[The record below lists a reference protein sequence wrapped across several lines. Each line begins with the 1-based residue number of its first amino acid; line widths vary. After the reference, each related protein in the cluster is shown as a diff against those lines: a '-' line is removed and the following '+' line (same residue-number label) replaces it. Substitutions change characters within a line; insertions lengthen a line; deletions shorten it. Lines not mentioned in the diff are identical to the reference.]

1 MKQGMFNI
9 SSTSF
14 DKKDLLKYLMVGA
27 IFILAGFVIFEFFPN
42 INKFQYTYEKGSPW
56 KYEEITSPF
65 AFEIRKSK
73 DDIEREEKEL
83 LEKFAPVYNYDA
95 TALQKSKK
103 LLKEKFGQTDDATA
117 PYYKYIESQL
127 NSIYKKGIISAADM
141 DEYIEAGTTTIRL
154 VNEKVSKET
163 PISNLLTTKT
173 AYEKVINEAPASINR
188 NTLRDYNIS
197 NYITENVKYD
207 ADITES
213 MRKELLHTISLTKGQ
228 IQSGEKIIDRGDI
241 ITDEKFDILN
251 SYKQEIEAN
260 NQLKNTHQVACGQAI
275 VIVCALFVF
284 FLYFFLFRKKF
295 LVKKRDSA
303 FMLSLVTIFCILTSC
318 AVRHEVSP
326 YVIPYALIPIVVA
339 SFFDTRTALFT
350 HLTTVLLCSFVVPHE
365 FEFLFLQVLI
375 GMVSICTLKTVYQ
388 RSHLFR
394 AGAIIFLA
402 YIVLFYG
409 FSLIHVRSMEQMSLE
424 PIQYFFINGIL
435 LLFAYP
441 LIYIIEKLFGYTSD
455 ATLVELANTNN
466 ELFRRFSEVAQA
478 TFNHC
483 MQVSNLAEAAA
494 KTIGAN
500 PMLVRTGALY
510 HDIGKMNN
518 PTFFTENQ
526 NGVNPHVELNDE
538 EKSAQIIIHHVTD
551 GIEIAKKYGLP
562 PKIQD
567 FIMTHHGRGKTT
579 YFYNT
584 FKNKYPDKEV
594 DEAMFTYPG
603 PNPFTKEQTILMMC
617 DAVEAASRS
626 LNSYTD
632 KNINDLVE
640 KIINNQLN
648 EGLYNDSPITM
659 KQIQLIKGVLK
670 DKLKSLYHTRI
681 VYPELKNKN

>member
-14 DKKDLLKYLMVGA
+14 DKKNLIKFLVIVTA
-27 IFILAGFVIFEFFPN
+27 FIVAGVVIFESFPN
-42 INKFQYTYEKGSPW
+42 INKFQYAYEKGSPW
-56 KYEEITSPF
+56 KYEEITAPF

-103 LLKEKFGQTDDATA
+103 LLREKFGQTDDATA
-117 PYYKYIESQL
+117 PYFKYIESQL
-127 NSIYKKGIISAADM
+127 NVIYKKGIISASEM
-141 DEYIEAGTTTIRL
+141 DSYVEEGTTTIRL
-154 VNEKVSKET
+154 VNDKVSKET
-163 PISNLLTTKT
+163 SISNFFTTKT
-173 AYEKVINEAPASINR
+173 AYEKVINEAPTTINR

-207 ADITES
+207 ADISES

-260 NQLKNTHQVACGQAI
+260 NQFKNTHQVACGQAV
-275 VIVCALFVF
+275 VIVFALFVF
-284 FLYFFLFRKKF
+284 FLYFYLFRQN
-295 LVKKRDSA
+295 LLERKRDTA
-303 FMLSLVTIFCILTSC
+303 FMLSFVTIFCILTSW
-318 AVRHEVSP
+318 AVRHDVTP
-326 YVIPYALIPIVVA
+326 YVIPYALIPIVVS

-365 FEFLFLQVLI
+365 FEFLFLQALV
-375 GMVSICTLKTVYQ
+375 GMISICTLKTIYQ
-388 RSHLFR
+388 RSHLIR
-394 AGAIIFLA
+394 SVAIIFLS

-424 PIQYFFINGIL
+424 PIQYFFINGVL
-435 LLFAYP
+435 LLFASP
-441 LIYIIEKLFGYTSD
+441 LMYIIEKVFGYTSD

-466 ELFRRFSEVAQA
+466 ELFRKFSELAQA
-478 TFNHC
+478 SFNHC

-494 KTIGAN
+494 KAVEAN

-526 NGVNPHVELNDE
+526 NGVNPHEELNDE
-538 EKSAQIIIHHVTD
+538 EKSAQIIIRHVTD
-551 GIEIAKKYGLP
+551 GVEIAKKYGLP
-562 PKIQD
+562 EKIQD
-567 FIMTHHGRGKTT
+567 FIKTHHGRGRTT

-594 DEAMFTYPG
+594 DEALFTYPG

-626 LNSYTD
+626 LSSYTD

-640 KIINNQLN
+640 KIINTQLN

-659 KQIQLIKGVLK
+659 EQIQRIKGVLK
-670 DKLKSLYHTRI
+670 EKLKSLYHTRI